1 MESKKPIIYTHYLE
15 MENENINPDCLI
27 KILINLPKRKER
39 RAESESNIKDFFND
53 DKTRIY
59 LSYGVELENTT
70 KAVREAHKNAV
81 RVALANDQK
90 NALIFED
97 DILFRDGALEY
108 FNSLMKNLPDDY
120 DVIIFGIYSGQIF
133 ETENLF
139 FNKVNKFSG
148 LQMYLVSERAYDKI
162 LNYTGSQPIDHWIGL
177 NLNCYISKKH
187 FSYQKDG
194 YSDNAKT
201 VTKYNETILN
211 DYKNYF
217 FLK

>member
-1 MESKKPIIYTHYLE
+1 MESK
-15 MENENINPDCLI
+15 NEEII
-27 KILINLPKRKER
+27 KILINLPKRVER
-39 RAESESNIKDFFND
+39 KIESVKNIIDFFKE
-53 DKTRIY
+53 DKTKIY
-59 LSYGVELENTT
+59 ISDGVSLENTT
-70 KAVREAHKNAV
+70 HGVREAHKNAV
-81 RVALANDQK
+81 LIAAQRFKK

-108 FNSLMKNLPDDY
+108 FNTLMENLPDDY
-120 DVIIFGIYSGQIF
+120 DVILFGIYSGQIF